1 MLSFCLV
8 AWMGRSTTI
17 VIKNNGNS
25 FSPKTVTANVGDT
38 ISFDITSD
46 HNVVEVSKS
55 TYDANGETGNG
66 GFNIPFGGGKLRLSN
81 AGTFYFVCQPHA
93 SFGMKGI
100 LTVNQAVPVQKR
112 IVITNAGP
120 FTAPVFSPSHVT
132 AAIGDTIDFQVN
144 PGFHDVVEVSRATWL
159 ANDSVPLEG
168 GFKLPF
174 GGGKYIVS
182 KSGSIF
188 FTCQPH
194 ARVGMKGT
202 INLSADPAP
211 TSFVAK
217 LSGIQEEFPVLGM
230 ASGLFKATLVGDTL
244 KVSGSFK
251 NLTGDFN
258 GGIHLHEGLP
268 GTSGPVRLT
277 LRAIADSTKKSGVVV
292 DTFFV
297 LNAAQK
303 VLLLARGYYGNVHT
317 TTSPG
322 GEIRG
327 QLVPESEAYYQ
338 ANLTGLQ
345 EAPPVMTSA
354 HGSIVAELTGNSLVV
369 TGSAKDI
376 SSGINT
382 AIRQG
387 GHLHLGFPGQAG
399 GIQLELKP
407 IVDTSGTAA
416 QYAAI
421 DNTFTLTADQITALK
436 AGQLYANMH
445 SIQYPGGEIRGQVT
459 RIGNARFR
467 VHYSG
472 AYEPVPVNTLAS
484 GGLSLLLEDST
495 LSVLG
500 SFNGLES
507 NWITGLAHLHKG
519 MAGQNGGVQITFKGN
534 PASDLRSGTFS
545 GDSNSFKLT
554 STNLDDLF
562 SRRLYANVH
571 SVNYPGGELRGQV
584 IPECQYVLFSTMT
597 GLQENKPVNTT
608 GKGNILV
615 EVNGTKLTASGYA
628 EKLSTRVTASHFHK
642 AFTGINAG
650 VLTNLTFTFPTA
662 DSLSI
667 IYPATSNVY
676 TVSAGYLDS
685 LRRRQLYS
693 NVHTTKNP
701 GGEIRG
707 QLAGEAAAYFH
718 TVLSGAEENPA
729 VNTKGVGGLM
739 IEYQGGGNR
748 NMVVSG
754 AFQNLT
760 GKFNPA
766 AAGGAHIHAGV
777 AGSNGG
783 IRYAL
788 TTTLGADSLS
798 GAFLP
803 SNNTISLTAA
813 GVDSLRK
820 RLFYGNI
827 HTTTSPGG
835 EIRGYITNLVN
846 NTFLANLSGLNELPP
861 TESTGSGAIKAELL
875 NNVLTVTGSFAGLT
889 GDFNKNIAG
898 GSHLHNGVN
907 GSNGGIILNLKA
919 SVNADNKSGFFAADS
934 NSFVLTADQLNLLNS
949 GSLYANVHTT
959 TSAGGEIRGQ
969 LLQEINNFPNAST
982 ITSPKV
988 TDTVKID
995 GRLKDS
1001 TVTISWAASTDPDG
1015 NPLTYKIQSSVFPNF
1030 AIFTTN
1036 VAGGATSFK
1045 TTFGS
1050 IDSVMATLGVPV
1062 GGSVNLFNRVI
1073 TSDGSLNTT
1082 GTPSSVTL
1090 IRALTTNVADAF
1102 AKSFSMMVYPV
1113 PAIQNA
1119 VLEINANKS
1128 TNLDLRIIDVSG
1140 RLEHKEKLSVN
1151 AGMNHYTLDVSR
1163 YNTGTHFIQLYQ
1175 NGTHVAYFKIIK
1187 E

>member
-1 MLSFCLV
+1 MKNKVLLFLTFCLFFTLS
-8 AWMGRSTTI
+8 WSKTI
-17 VIKNNGNS
+17 VVTTPGFV
-25 FSPKTVTANVGDT
+25 FSPKAIDAKVGDT
-38 ISFDITSD
+38 ISFNIDSD
-46 HNVVEVSKS
+46 HNVVEVTKA
-55 TYDANGETGNG
+55 TFDANRETGNG
-66 GFNIPFGGGKLRLSN
+66 GFELPFGGGKLILKN

-93 SFGMKGI
+93 SFGMKGT
-100 LTVNQAVPVQKR
+100 LTVQ
-112 IVITNAGP
+112 NAEVVTP
-120 FTAPVFSPSHVT
+120 AAPMTF
-132 AAIGDTIDFQVN
+132 I
-144 PGFHDVVEVSRATWL
+144 
-159 ANDSVPLEG
+159 ANL
-168 GFKLPF
+168 
-174 GGGKYIVS
+174 
-182 KSGSIF
+182 
-188 FTCQPH
+188 T
-194 ARVGMKGT
+194 
-202 INLSADPAP
+202 
-211 TSFVAK
+211 
-217 LSGIQEEFPVLGM
+217 GIQEEFPVLTM
-230 ASGLFKATLVGDTL
+230 ASGQIVAVLNGDTL
-244 KVSGSFK
+244 SLTGNFK
-251 NLTGDFN
+251 NLSADFTLN
-258 GGIHLHEGLP
+258 HIH
-268 GTSGPVRLT
+268 
-277 LRAIADSTKKSGVVV
+277 RAIQGTTGGVIFTLVSVLDSTKRSGTYAAVSNKFIL
-292 DTFFV
+292 T
-297 LNAAQK
+297 AAQK
-303 VLLLARGYYGNVHT
+303 IQLLNREFYTNVHT
-317 TTSPG
+317 TANPG

-327 QLVPESEAYYQ
+327 QLLPESDQYYQ
-338 ANLTGLQ
+338 ANLTGIQ
-345 EAPPVMTSA
+345 EVPPVMTSA
-354 HGSIVAELTGNSLVV
+354 HAAIIGELKGNSLVI

-376 SSGINT
+376 LSGINT

-387 GHLHLGFPGQAG
+387 GHLHLGFPGQNG

-407 IVDTSGTAA
+407 TLDTSGTAA

-445 SIQYPGGEIRGQVT
+445 SNQYPGGEIRGQVT

-534 PASDLRSGTFS
+534 PSTDLRSGTFS

-571 SVNYPGGELRGQV
+571 SVNYPGGEVRGQV
-584 IPECQYVLFSTMT
+584 IPECQYVLYSSMT

-608 GKGNILV
+608 AKGNLVV

-628 EKLSTRVTASHFHK
+628 EKLSSKVTASHFHR

-650 VLTNLTFTFPTA
+650 VLTTLSWTFAAA

-667 IYPATSNVY
+667 IYPAASNAY

-718 TVLSGAEENPA
+718 TVMSGASESPA
-729 VNTKGVGGLM
+729 INTKGTGGLL

-748 NMVVSG
+748 TMVVSG
-754 AFQNLT
+754 GFSNLT
-760 GKFNPA
+760 GKFNAA
-766 AAGGAHIHAGV
+766 AAGGAHIHGGL

-783 IRYAL
+783 IRYPL
-788 TTTLGADSLS
+788 STTLGADSLS

-803 SNNTISLTAA
+803 ANNTISLTAG

-820 RLFYGNI
+820 RMLYGNV

-846 NTFLANLSGLNELPP
+846 NTFFANLIGINELPP
-861 TESTGSGAIKAELL
+861 TESAASGAVKAELL
-875 NNVLTVTGSFAGLT
+875 NNVLTVTGSFSGLT
-889 GDFNKNIAG
+889 GDFNKNVAG
-898 GSHLHNGVN
+898 GAHLHNGVN
-907 GSNGGIILNLKA
+907 GTNGGILLSLKA
-919 SVNADNKSGFFAADS
+919 SVNADNKSGLFAADS
-934 NSFVLTADQLNLLNS
+934 NSFVLTADQLNLLNT
-949 GSLYANVHTT
+949 GSLYANIHTT
-959 TSAGGEIRGQ
+959 TSPGGEIRGQ
-969 LLQEINNFPNAST
+969 LLQEINNFPNASSV
-982 ITSPKV
+982 TSPKV
-988 TDTVKID
+988 TDTIRID

-1001 TVTISWAASTDPDG
+1001 TVTIAWASSTDPDG
-1015 NPLTYKIQSSVFPNF
+1015 NPLIYKIQSSVFPNF
-1030 AIFTTN
+1030 AIFSTN
-1036 VAGGATSFK
+1036 VAGTATSFK

-1062 GGSVNLFNRVI
+1062 GGSINLFNRVI
-1073 TSDGSLNTT
+1073 TSDGSLNTI
-1082 GTPSSVTL
+1082 GSPSSVTL

-1140 RLEHKEKLSVN
+1140 RLEHKEKLSVSV
-1151 AGMNHYTLDVSR
+1151 GMNHYTLDVSK
-1163 YNTGTHFIQLYQ
+1163 YNTGTHFIQVYQ
-1175 NGTHVAYFKIIK
+1175 NGVHVAYFKIIK